1 MERVMQPLQPAPQNP
16 SDSVL
21 VSRYLE
27 EILNRGDFSRAD
39 EILAP
44 GFVFHG
50 PTTPHGVDRAGL
62 RSFVEEIR
70 AAFSNKH
77 FKELERI
84 SEGRRTALRF
94 RMTGTQD
101 GSLHGMPPFGAKIDV
116 EGCDLIYIHENRIT
130 EVRAYFDLMAIAQKL
145 LVPPPL
151 RFMQQIFESFQ
162 QTQK

>member
-1 MERVMQPLQPAPQNP
+1 MERVMPTPQRQ
-16 SDSVL
+16 SDDIL
-21 VSRYLE
+21 IDRYFQ

-39 EILAP
+39 EILSAD
-44 GFVFHG
+44 FVFCG

-62 RSFVEEIR
+62 RLFVEETR

-84 SEGRRTALRF
+84 SEGPRTALRF

-101 GSLHGMPPFGAKIDV
+101 GSLHGVPPFGAEIDI
-116 EGCDLIYIHENRIT
+116 EGCDLIYIQNNRIVR
-130 EVRAYFDLMAIAQKL
+130 VRAYLDLMAIVQKL

-151 RFMQQIFESFQ
+151 RLVEQFFKSLQRA
-162 QTQK
+162 QK

>member
-1 MERVMQPLQPAPQNP
+1 MEASMERVMQPLQPALQNP
-16 SDSVL
+16 SDSIL

-94 RMTGTQD
+94 R
-101 GSLHGMPPFGAKIDV
+101 
-116 EGCDLIYIHENRIT
+116 
-130 EVRAYFDLMAIAQKL
+130 
-145 LVPPPL
+145 
-151 RFMQQIFESFQ
+151 
-162 QTQK
+162 